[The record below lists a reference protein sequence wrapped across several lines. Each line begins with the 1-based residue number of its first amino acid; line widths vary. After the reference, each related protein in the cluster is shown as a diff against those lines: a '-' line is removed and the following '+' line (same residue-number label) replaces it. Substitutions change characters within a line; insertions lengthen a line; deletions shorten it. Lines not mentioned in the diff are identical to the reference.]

1 MIYVALLL
9 AGILLLIISVN
20 SLRAKIAFVKNSE
33 RVEGRVSELKENI
46 QDDDTLYQP
55 VFEFTSV
62 RNKKFLYL
70 HHESSAP
77 SSWSVGDRMPLIYPP
92 GKLEEARP
100 MTYFGLFNWIILLMG
115 LGMALTIT
123 GLGYFLLRGYLNT

>member
-1 MIYVALLL
+1 MIYIALLL

-20 SLRAKIAFVKNSE
+20 SLKAKIAFVKNSE
-33 RVEGRVSELKENI
+33 RVERRVSELKENI
-46 QDDDTLYQP
+46 QDGDTL
-55 VFEFTSV
+55 
-62 RNKKFLYL
+62 
-70 HHESSAP
+70 
-77 SSWSVGDRMPLIYPP
+77 YPP
-92 GKLEEARP
+92 GKPEEARP